1 MRTAR
6 ARETDGRKNGENNR
20 PQRPG
25 TGGKKRGGSDPE
37 VRNGRKKKGKSRV
50 PKVRNGRKKRGE
62 SGPESPERGRKT
74 ERARTTCGRGRRLC
88 AGRET
93 KNRKRPKRFPLP
105 KDGSGNLKV
114 FIDCPEGRKIM
125 DQNQSSY
132 GSLSSLGAGSAF
144 FSGAGAASFSAA
156 DFRA

>member
-1 MRTAR
+1 MRIAR
-6 ARETDGRKNGENNR
+6 ARETDG
-20 PQRPG
+20 Q
-25 TGGKKRGGSDPE
+25 KKRRKQSSSKA
-37 VRNGRKKKGKSRV
+37 RNGRKKKGRVGSRKS
-50 PKVRNGRKKRGE
+50 GTGGKKREKVGARK
-62 SGPESPERGRKT
+62 SGTGQKNGTGADDLRQGRQGQ
-74 ERARTTCGRGRRLC
+74 AALRRP
-88 AGRET
+88 GD

-114 FIDCPEGRKIM
+114 FIDCPEGRKIR
-125 DQNQSSY
+125 DYDQSSY